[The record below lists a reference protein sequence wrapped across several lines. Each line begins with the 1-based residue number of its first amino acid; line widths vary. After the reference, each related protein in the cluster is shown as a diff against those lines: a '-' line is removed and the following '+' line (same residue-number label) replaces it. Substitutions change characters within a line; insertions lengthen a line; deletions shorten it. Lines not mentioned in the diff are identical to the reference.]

1 MDEQL
6 EGKVK
11 NCRQCQEMSMNPPP
25 VPMQSW
31 EWPTQPWS
39 RLHIDYAGSFQGKM
53 LLVVIDT
60 PSKWIEVSIV
70 NTATTAITILRS
82 MFATRGFP
90 KTVVSDNNSVFNSNE
105 FETSLQKNGVCHI

>member
-1 MDEQL
+1 
-6 EGKVK
+6 
-11 NCRQCQEMSMNPPP
+11 MNPPP

-70 NTATTAITILRS
+70 NTATTAITFLRS
-82 MFATRGFP
+82 MFATHGLA
-90 KTVVSDNNSVFNSNE
+90 KTVVSDVFLIAVSLKLLYRRME
-105 FETSLQKNGVCHI
+105 YVTSELPLTTQLQTD